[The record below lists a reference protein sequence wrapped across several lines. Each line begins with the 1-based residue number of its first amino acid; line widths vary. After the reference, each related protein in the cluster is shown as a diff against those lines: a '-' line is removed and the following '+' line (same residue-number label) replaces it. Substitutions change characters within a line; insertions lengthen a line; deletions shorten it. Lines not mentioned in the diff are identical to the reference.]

1 MGFPLLAIL
10 AAVMT
15 IFSPAAAD
23 DGIYRVGILDFPPY
37 AVMEKSGAC
46 KGILVGVLERVLK
59 QGGISYTMKGF
70 PQKRLFSN
78 LATGETDIYM
88 GIKGVPDYEGKVL
101 FSTFP
106 VAGLDLRVYFR
117 KVTPA
122 VQNIEQLKG
131 ARVIVIMGYGYGGL
145 IKYLENPANKIAV
158 DPSHT
163 HTLAFRKLKAGR
175 ADYLLDYQLPA
186 SIAIEEAGVKDVR
199 SHSISKVDSFFI
211 VSRKTPGADELM
223 KPMET
228 AYQSLKSD
236 GTLSNGPRS
245 DVQSPM
251 SRINRQSSIQRG

>member
-1 MGFPLLAIL
+1 
-10 AAVMT
+10 
-15 IFSPAAAD
+15 
-23 DGIYRVGILDFPPY
+23 
-37 AVMEKSGAC
+37 
-46 KGILVGVLERVLK
+46 
-59 QGGISYTMKGF
+59 
-70 PQKRLFSN
+70 
-78 LATGETDIYM
+78 M

-101 FSTFP
+101 FSAFP

-122 VQNIEQLKG
+122 VQNIEQLKGARVIVIDRGASHERKNGLKG

-199 SHSISKVDSFFI
+199 SHSISKVDIFFI

-228 AYQSLKSD
+228 AYQSLKAD